1 MDDRQ
6 NSYKFVMYMAIA
18 FAAILLLIVAY
29 FIFRAPASVVADDEA
44 RFRIYP
50 VARLEL
56 QAAAKPAGAPAE
68 GGEGGGQAAAAAAA
82 PKEPAAIYSSVC
94 FTCHDT
100 GLAGAPKLGDKAAWA
115 PRIATGKEALY
126 HSAIAGKNAMPAK
139 GGAGN
144 LSDDEIKHTVDFM
157 VDKA

>member
-29 FIFRAPASVVADDEA
+29 FIFRTPAPVVADDEA

-56 QAAAKPAGAPAE
+56 QAAAKPAEAPAE
-68 GGEGGGQAAAAAAA
+68 GGGQTAAVAA

-126 HSAIAGKNAMPAK
+126 HSALMGKNAMPAK

-157 VDKA
+157 VGKAS